1 MIRLLVLALVT
12 FVVSEAQAQMA
23 KSVDIEK
30 SVINWT
36 GSKVTGQHTGT
47 LHLTDGSLQF
57 TDGKLTGGAF
67 TIDMTSLAST
77 DLQGG
82 TAAKL
87 LGHLKSDDFFS
98 VATYPTAQLTITE
111 IGMTEGAYAV
121 TADLTI
127 KGKTAPVSFTAN
139 IAPTGA
145 NADISIDRTVYDVK
159 YGSGK
164 FFDNLGDKL
173 IHDNFDLN
181 VNLAF

>member
-1 MIRLLVLALVT
+1 MIRLIALAFIV
-12 FVVSEAQAQMA
+12 FVATDTQAQMM
-23 KSVDIEK
+23 KSIDLEN

-36 GSKVTGQHTGT
+36 GSKVTGKHTGT
-47 LHLTDGSLQF
+47 LHLKDGSLKF
-57 TDGKLTGGAF
+57 EDGKLTGGSF

-82 TAAKL
+82 TAGKL

-98 VATYPTAQLTITE
+98 VETYPTAQLTITE
-111 IGMTEGAYAV
+111 VGMAEGAYAV

-127 KGKTAPVSFTAN
+127 KGKTAPVSFLAN
-139 IAPTGA
+139 LEPAGA
-145 NADISIDRTVYDVK
+145 SADITVDRTVYDVK

-173 IHDNFDLN
+173 IHDDFDLS
-181 VNLAF
+181 VQLAF

>member
-1 MIRLLVLALVT
+1 MIRLLLLALVT
-12 FVVSEAQAQMA
+12 FVGIEAQAQMT
-23 KSVDIEK
+23 KSVDIEN

-36 GSKVTGQHTGT
+36 GSKLTGKHTGT

-67 TIDMTSLAST
+67 TIDMTSLASI

-87 LGHLKSDDFFS
+87 LGHLSSDDFFG

-111 IGMTEGAYAV
+111 VGMAEGAYAV

-127 KGKTAPVSFTAN
+127 KGKTAPVSFIAN
-139 IAPTGA
+139 IDPSGA
-145 NADISIDRTVYDVK
+145 KADITVDRTVYDVK

-164 FFDNLGDKL
+164 FFDNLGDKV
-173 IHDNFDLN
+173 INDNFDLS
-181 VNLAF
+181 VSLAY